1 MALQLFDARR
11 KSSDELSKR
20 GQRRQP
26 RTGEDRRL
34 AGVPACRNR
43 VAEIGSR
50 IAAQRSVSSAHSGKT
65 GDGRRSVRGRELHL
79 EVAVSDG
86 VRRKTYVGPS
96 ASSDRAIP
104 SSDQPTP
111 IGGAHA
117 AEKSSNEQ
125 PGSMTCSIARACATE
140 GRHFGLLRRRHP
152 SRGGGSTQPR
162 PRCEA
167 RRSSER
173 AAREP
178 RRGDRSARGQD
189 RNVFR
194 FLETCRDVS
203 PGATNPIEKRR
214 SGRSELGRRETSG
227 SSSREWRKPELET
240 RTENAGWRLDR

>member
-1 MALQLFDARR
+1 VDRGDSLARKRIDGSQACPRVGIVLQI
-11 KSSDELSKR
+11 SVVE
-20 GQRRQP
+20 
-26 RTGEDRRL
+26 
-34 AGVPACRNR
+34 
-43 VAEIGSR
+43 
-50 IAAQRSVSSAHSGKT
+50 IAAQRSSKAAHSGEP
-65 GDGRRSVRGRELHL
+65 GDGRRSSSGRELHL
-79 EVAVSDG
+79 EVAISDG
-86 VRRKTYVGPS
+86 VERRRPS
-96 ASSDRAIP
+96 ASSDRAMFQ
-104 SSDQPTP
+104 SDQPTP
-111 IGGAHA
+111 IGGAHRMIPDG
-117 AEKSSNEQ
+117 EQ